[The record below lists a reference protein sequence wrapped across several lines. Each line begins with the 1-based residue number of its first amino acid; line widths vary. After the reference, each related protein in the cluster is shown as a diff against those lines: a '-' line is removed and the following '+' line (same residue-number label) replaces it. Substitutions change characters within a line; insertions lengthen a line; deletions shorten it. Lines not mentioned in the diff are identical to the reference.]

1 MECGVDWAIFS
12 FLPASL
18 PWQLTPSLIVVSP
31 WSWGAEP
38 GDWRGS
44 AGDLTRNTSIV
55 SICRRSSQHFHQ
67 SVSQCTQTPR
77 TAPSL
82 QRKSMGKSA
91 DSFVSGPLAAT
102 SVVRTGQFLCVENK
116 ESKHFVC
123 DWLLLASCPSSGKPV
138 CGLTGWVRLCLCL
151 TPSHSE
157 LQTTS
162 VLPDHRGATTTHHQA
177 FAAASFQT
185 LHEKADVLR
194 SSAFLADFSHSL
206 DDTPQW
212 WTYSGAVK

>member
-1 MECGVDWAIFS
+1 M
-12 FLPASL
+12 
-18 PWQLTPSLIVVSP
+18 
-31 WSWGAEP
+31 
-38 GDWRGS
+38 
-44 AGDLTRNTSIV
+44 
-55 SICRRSSQHFHQ
+55 
-67 SVSQCTQTPR
+67 
-77 TAPSL
+77 
-82 QRKSMGKSA
+82 RKSE
-91 DSFVSGPLAAT
+91 DSFVSGPPAEP
-102 SVVRTGQFLCVENK
+102 SVVRTWQFLCVENK

-123 DWLLLASCPSSGKPV
+123 DWLLASCPSSGKPV
-138 CGLTGWVRLCLCL
+138 CGLTGCVRLCLCL

-162 VLPDHRGATTTHHQA
+162 VTRNHRGATTTHHQA

-212 WTYSGAVK
+212 WTYSSELEF